1 MGGLL
6 AWLAGALAAVLHL
19 AGALKTT
26 PAVPALP
33 FDLTL
38 ASLALLL
45 PLLALLLVTRRWAV
59 APALAL
65 PLAAAALLWLW
76 LVVAGSWSVSRLIL
90 EQKLP
95 EVALAAPLMLAAGLL
110 VGAEPV
116 ARAALCRVTLGI
128 GLLLGLLVGW
138 SALAGWQAQDLAQMR
153 VHHQLAGLAL
163 ATAAALAALAAVE
176 ARGVRRLAWLAAV
189 LGLGATALL
198 PGGRTALA
206 ALVLGVALAP
216 ALRLGGRGGLAWLL
230 AALAALAVLGM
241 GGVWLL
247 LQPGL
252 AEGLRTLERLTSEPA
267 GLEARQGL
275 WQAALGWAGLAAPWG
290 LGTGGFAIAAGHGEW
305 RGMYPHNHALEA
317 LAEGGLPGIVLW
329 LGAFGGAALVMVALA
344 PGVAPARLARI
355 AALVLPVAM
364 TILVSTDLGNRMA
377 WFALGLA
384 LSLGLTLRAPG
395 TAQHPPGTAQHPPGA
410 AQQHV

>member
-1 MGGLL
+1 MSGWLL
-6 AWLAGALAAVLHL
+6 AWLAGALAGVLQM

-26 PAVPALP
+26 PALAALP

-38 ASLALLL
+38 FSLVPLL
-45 PLLALLLVTRRWAV
+45 PLLALLLVTRRWQV

-76 LVVAGSWSVSRLIL
+76 LVVAGSWSASRLIL
-90 EQKLP
+90 TQKLP
-95 EVALAAPLMLAAGLL
+95 ELALAAPAMLAAGLL

-128 GLLLGLLVGW
+128 GLLLGGLVGW
-138 SALAGWQAQDLAQMR
+138 SALAGWQALDLEQAR
-153 VHHQLAGLAL
+153 LHHQLAGLAL
-163 ATAAALAALAAVE
+163 ASAAALAALAAVE
-176 ARGVRRLAWLAAV
+176 ARGLLRLAWLAAV
-189 LGLGATALL
+189 AGLGAAALL

-216 ALRLGGRGGLAWLL
+216 ALRLGRRGGLAWLL
-230 AALAALAVLGM
+230 AVLAALALAS
-241 GGVWLL
+241 VWLL
-247 LQPGL
+247 RHPDL
-252 AEGLRTLERLTSEPA
+252 AEGLRTLERLTAEPA

-290 LGTGGFAIAAGHGEW
+290 LGTGGFTIAAGHGEW
-305 RGMYPHNHALEA
+305 RGLYPHNHALEA
-317 LAEGGLPGIVLW
+317 LAEGGLPGLVLW
-329 LGAFGGAALVMVALA
+329 LGAFGGAVLAMAALA

-364 TILVSTDLGNRMA
+364 TIMVSTDLGNRMA

-384 LSLGLTLRAPG
+384 LSLGLTLRAPPEAG
-395 TAQHPPGTAQHPPGA
+395 LQD
-410 AQQHV
+410 V

>member
-1 MGGLL
+1 MMGGLL

-26 PAVPALP
+26 PALSALP

-45 PLLALLLVTRRWAV
+45 PLLALLLVTRRWSV

-65 PLAAAALLWLW
+65 PVAAAALLWLW
-76 LVVAGSWSVSRLIL
+76 LVMAGSWSVSRLIL
-90 EQKLP
+90 AQKLP

-138 SALAGWQAQDLAQMR
+138 SALAGWQAQDLAQAR

-163 ATAAALAALAAVE
+163 ASAAALAALAAVE
-176 ARGVRRLAWLAAV
+176 ARGLWRLAWLAAV
-189 LGLGATALL
+189 LGLGATSLL

-206 ALVLGVALAP
+206 ALVLGVALVP
-216 ALRLGGRGGLAWLL
+216 ALRLGRRAGMGWLL
-230 AALAALAVLGM
+230 ASLAALTLGTVWM
-241 GGVWLL
+241 LLHPGVV
-247 LQPGL
+247 
-252 AEGLRTLERLTSEPA
+252 EGLRTLERLTSEPA

-275 WQAALGWAGLAAPWG
+275 WQAALGWGGLAAPWG
-290 LGTGGFAIAAGHGEW
+290 LGTGSFTIAAGHGEW
-305 RGMYPHNHALEA
+305 RGLYPHNHALEA
-317 LAEGGLPGIVLW
+317 LAEAGLPGLVLW
-329 LGAFGGAALVMVALA
+329 LGAFGGATLAMMALA
-344 PGVAPARLARI
+344 PGVSPARLARI
-355 AALVLPVAM
+355 VALVLPVAT

-384 LSLGLTLRAPG
+384 LSLGLTLRAP
-395 TAQHPPGTAQHPPGA
+395 APEPR
-410 AQQHV
+410 HV